1 MNLSELGLY
10 SHYVVVRTERA
21 NALVKRDPREMP
33 KHLRLLLLAVD
44 GDQDLGTYATNLK
57 GFGDIL
63 ELVGELIQMDMVRL
77 VDPALARQRRMSG
90 KSADYMSMDS
100 ALDGINS
107 KDGLNSGLG
116 SSFNSVSATGSAT
129 GFGTGFGSETDEL
142 FYGSTKPGSLDV
154 LVDIAHKQYPDYR
167 PRIEPGRPVAVAA
180 QHEQVESLF
189 ALLEAVR
196 GERSELK
203 QHLLRYK
210 GLKKTSRSIHEESK
224 QIRRQMTRLKIT
236 CALLLLGLVICVG
249 SHFL

>member
-1 MNLSELGLY
+1 MRKKQHRKAYGTVIAMNLNELGLY

-44 GDQDLGTYATNLK
+44 GQQDLGTYATNLK

-63 ELVGELIQMDMVRL
+63 ELVGELIQLDMVRL

-100 ALDGINS
+100 ALDES
-107 KDGLNSGLG
+107 RFHSGLD
-116 SSFNSVSATGSAT
+116 
-129 GFGTGFGSETDEL
+129 SEPSDEL
-142 FYGSTKPGSLDV
+142 FYGSTKPGSLEA
-154 LVDIAHKQYPDYR
+154 LVDVAHEHYPDYQ
-167 PRIEPGRPVAVAA
+167 PRIEPGRPVAAAA
-180 QHEQVESLF
+180 QREQVESLF

-203 QHLLRYK
+203 QHLMRYK
-210 GLKKTSRSIHEESK
+210 GLKKTSRNILEESK
-224 QIRRQMTRLKIT
+224 QVKRQLTRLKIT
-236 CALLLLGLVICVG
+236 CAMLFLALVICVG